1 MHVRKIT
8 YTDYNGV
15 QRTEDFYFN
24 INKSEVTKMEMGVDG
39 GYGNMLKR
47 VIETKNGPMIME
59 TFNKLI
65 LQAYGVKSLDGK
77 RFEKSPELSAAF
89 EQSEAYNVLFMELV
103 TDAKK
108 GADFVNAV
116 LPNDLVEQALAAK
129 NQDGLT
135 ANI

>member
-8 YTDYNGV
+8 YTDYNGNT
-15 QRTEDFYFN
+15 RTEDFYFN

-47 VIETKNGPMIME
+47 IIETKNGPMIME

-65 LQAYGVKSLDGK
+65 LQSYGVKSLDGK
-77 RFEKSPELSAAF
+77 RFEKSPELAAAF

-108 GADFVNAV
+108 GAEFVNAV
-116 LPNDLVEQALAAK
+116 LPNDLVEQAMAEQNAI
-129 NQDGLT
+129 T
-135 ANI
+135 ANV

>member
-8 YTDYNGV
+8 YTDYNGN

-24 INKSEVTKMEMGVDG
+24 INKSEVTKMELGVDG

-47 VIETKNGPMIME
+47 IIETKDGPMIME

-65 LQAYGVKSLDGK
+65 LQSYGVKSLDGK
-77 RFEKSPELSAAF
+77 RFEKSPELAAAF

-116 LPNDLVEQALAAK
+116 LPNDLVEQALAAQ
-129 NQDGLT
+129 NQGAIT
-135 ANI
+135 ANV